1 MVLVRLM
8 VAQHVNAA
16 LRQFQGAARFPGL
29 GITASTN

>member
-1 MVLVRLM
+1 MVLARLV

-29 GITASTN
+29 GVTAGTN